1 MFYVPTASRP
11 PLGVVFFIASAH
23 VFYYKKL
30 VKKPSRK
37 KPRKN
42 PGQKKSWA
50 RSSRKFLQK
59 TNSKFITT
67 TPKMGRR
74 RRRRPIFG
82 AGAEGARVVVLN
94 FVLVFCG
101 NFLELLAQLFFWPGF
116 FLDFFLDGFLTS
128 FL

>member
-1 MFYVPTASRP
+1 MKLIQTSPGPKRVTGPTRIINTTEIPS
-11 PLGVVFFIASAH
+11 VVFFIASAH

-59 TNSKFITT
+59 TNTKFKTT
-67 TPKMGRR
+67 TRAPSAPAPKMGRR
-74 RRRRPIFG
+74 LRRRPIFG
-82 AGAEGARVVVLN
+82 VVVMN
-94 FVLVFCG
+94 FELVF
-101 NFLELLAQLFFWPGF
+101 LK
-116 FLDFFLDGFLTS
+116 
-128 FL
+128 